1 LISDSLGLGTLSV
14 GAPYFN
20 PTFDLS
26 MIPLFA
32 LLALGIH
39 SKWKRGKLGDAQRI
53 LLLTL
58 VVSAVIAVGLVYG
71 IYSHGKLLTPVAA
84 TLGVWIILS
93 SLIDPIDRWRR
104 KLSMPRSVI
113 GMTIAHIGLGLAVIS
128 VTTVESFTIER
139 DVAMAPGQQVNVGG
153 WDFRFDGVRPIQGP
167 NYEGTGSSVTVTR
180 NGSPVT
186 VLYPEKREFYVQRQ
200 ETTQAAI
207 EMHRGSNLFIALG
220 DDLGAGKWSLRFQ
233 IRPLVN
239 LVWLGAF
246 IMAVGGAVAASDRR
260 YRLAKVAE
268 PAVAGASSP
277 TRPTEQ
283 PG

>member
-1 LISDSLGLGTLSV
+1 
-14 GAPYFN
+14 
-20 PTFDLS
+20 
-26 MIPLFA
+26 
-32 LLALGIH
+32 
-39 SKWKRGKLGDAQRI
+39 
-53 LLLTL
+53 
-58 VVSAVIAVGLVYG
+58 
-71 IYSHGKLLTPVAA
+71 
-84 TLGVWIILS
+84 
-93 SLIDPIDRWRR
+93 
-104 KLSMPRSVI
+104 
-113 GMTIAHIGLGLAVIS
+113 
-128 VTTVESFTIER
+128 
-139 DVAMAPGQQVNVGG
+139 
-153 WDFRFDGVRPIQGP
+153 VRPIQGP